1 MDSKRFRDPELRRG
15 GCFAQRA
22 RLPAPRVSDTGARRR
37 SWGGAQSAGSA
48 LVACTRW
55 LVGVAVLAIAAR
67 AQAQESTE
75 IQQIPRPAEVVAGE
89 GAFLPQTLPARVGS
103 TQGFALGSGGYDSSR
118 GGPLID
124 SAVEASVW
132 GPLALR
138 VQATYS
144 NDTKK
149 MRPSVGGRAQLLRQ
163 ERHGID
169 AAIAVFYKTEG
180 FTEAEGEIE
189 TFASVGR
196 RFEHF
201 SLLGNLVYGQDP
213 EGNERDGEVRAAIWH
228 QARALVLGL
237 DTRARFALGAQHG
250 RAATTEPS
258 FDFLAGPG
266 ATLVT
271 GPVALFAQCGP
282 SVFRLS
288 GGPTRAGAA
297 ALAGVGAAF

>member
-1 MDSKRFRDPELRRG
+1 MSQRGSKGIANVTFSKWL
-15 GCFAQRA
+15 
-22 RLPAPRVSDTGARRR
+22 V
-37 SWGGAQSAGSA
+37 
-48 LVACTRW
+48 LVA
-55 LVGVAVLAIAAR
+55 GLAIAAR

-75 IQQIPRPAEVVAGE
+75 LRQIPHPTEVAAGE
-89 GAFLPQTLPARVGS
+89 GAFLPQTLSARVGS
-103 TQGFALGSGGYDSSR
+103 TPAFAVGSGGYDSSR
-118 GGPLID
+118 TGPLID
-124 SAVEASVW
+124 SAVEVSVW

-163 ERHGID
+163 ERQGID
-169 AAIAVFYKTEG
+169 GAVTVFFKTEG

-228 QARALVLGL
+228 QGRLLSLGL
-237 DTRARFALGAQHG
+237 DTRTRFAIGTQHG

-258 FDFLAGPG
+258 FDFLAGPV
-266 ATLVT
+266 ATVVT
-271 GPVALFAQCGP
+271 GPVALFAEAGP